1 MICQNKKILLIGSSG
16 QVGSALLEILG
27 DEKKITYPKNSL
39 FLNLTSVELEKKLYY
54 LNPNIIINTLAYTSV
69 DKAENDRQHAFS
81 LNTLFPKTLSKWCY
95 ENNCLLVHYSS
106 DYVFSGKGT
115 ILRTEDSNTDP
126 INYYG
131 LTKLKGDFAIK
142 NSKANAIIL
151 RCSWIYSFSHNSFLK
166 TILNKMENELELNVV
181 NDQVGAPTSARWIA
195 QITKNLIKNPKLTK
209 GFHLINCVPD
219 GFASWYEFSILIFEL
234 IKKRKFNIKTKCI
247 NPIASKLLVHS
258 AKRPKNSR
266 LCNKKLKFLLNTKVP
281 DWKTIFK
288 NELNNL

>member
-1 MICQNKKILLIGSSG
+1 MICSNPKILLIGGSG
-16 QVGSALLEILG
+16 QVGSALLEIL
-27 DEKKITYPKNSL
+27 ENKNNIISPKNFY
-39 FLNLTSVELEKKLYY
+39 FLNLTSEDLEKKLSN
-54 LNPNIIINTLAYTSV
+54 LNPNIIINTLAYTLV
-69 DKAENDRQHAFS
+69 DEAENDKKNAFA
-81 LNTLFPKTLSKWCY
+81 LNTLFPTILAKWCY
-95 ENNCLLVHYSS
+95 ENNCLLVHFSS

-115 ILRTEDSNTDP
+115 IPRTEDSNTNP

-131 LTKLKGDFAIK
+131 LTKLKGDLAIK
-142 NSKANAIIL
+142 NSKANSVIL

-166 TILNKMENELELNVV
+166 TIINKMQIENELNIVD
-181 NDQVGAPTSARWIA
+181 DQIGTPTSARWVA
-195 QITKNLIKNPKLTK
+195 EVTKKLFTNPKLTN

-234 IKKRKFNIKTKCI
+234 IKKGKFNIKTKCI
-247 NPIASKLLVHS
+247 NPITSKLLVHS

-288 NELNNL
+288 NEFNNL

>member
-54 LNPNIIINTLAYTSV
+54 LNPKIIINTLAYTSV
-69 DKAENDRQHAFS
+69 DKAENDRQNAFL
-81 LNTLFPKTLSKWCY
+81 LNTLFPKILSKWCY

-115 ILRTEDSNTDP
+115 IVRTEDSNTDP

-195 QITKNLIKNPKLTK
+195 QITKNLITNPKLTK
-209 GFHLINCVPD
+209 GFHLVNCVPD

-247 NPIASKLLVHS
+247 NPITSKLLVNS

-288 NELNNL
+288 NEFNNL